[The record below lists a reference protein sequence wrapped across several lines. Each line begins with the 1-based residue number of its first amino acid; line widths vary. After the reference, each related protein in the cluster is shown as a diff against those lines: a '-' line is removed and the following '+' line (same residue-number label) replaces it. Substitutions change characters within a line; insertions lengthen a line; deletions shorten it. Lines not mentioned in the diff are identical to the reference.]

1 MYKLKMIYS
10 KMKKSITSLF
20 LSIIMVYSQSK
31 VFDEDIGY
39 INITSDSSH
48 VPIYIDGS
56 LVGHTP
62 LKNPIPLISGN
73 HFIGIHPISISKPF
87 RQYGPN
93 DSMKNIYI
101 FNNDTTN
108 LHLNTFL
115 LHQEAIQRKNEDI
128 NSRYINIGLSILI
141 IWQFW
146 ILSS

>member
-1 MYKLKMIYS
+1 MIYS

-48 VPIYIDGS
+48 VTIYIDGS

-73 HFIGIHPISISKPF
+73 HFIGIQH
-87 RQYGPN
+87 
-93 DSMKNIYI
+93 I
-101 FNNDTTN
+101 F
-108 LHLNTFL
+108 FC
-115 LHQEAIQRKNEDI
+115 R
-128 NSRYINIGLSILI
+128 
-141 IWQFW
+141 
-146 ILSS
+146 

>member
-10 KMKKSITSLF
+10 NMKKSIISLF
-20 LSIIMVYSQSK
+20 LSIFMVYSQSS
-31 VFDEDIGY
+31 FFEEDIGY

-48 VPIYIDGS
+48 VPVYVDGS

-62 LKNPIPLISGN
+62 IKKPIPLIPGN
-73 HFIGIHPISISKPF
+73 HFISIHPLSISKPF

-93 DSMKNIYI
+93 DSMKHIYI
-101 FNNDTTN
+101 INNDIIN

-115 LHQEAIQRKNEDI
+115 LHQESVRRTKEDFY
-128 NSRYINIGLSILI
+128 SRYINIGLSILV
-141 IWQFW
+141 IWQFL